1 MLKFTARLAIGVV
14 FVSMSAAFARTE
26 HNSFLETPVMS
37 TSALITE
44 VQHDPL
50 VRKRYERQFL
60 MSETELVRYFS
71 SLHVEPL
78 KEDRRYLVFNVDDSM
93 IIRSRMLHLTRGTLV
108 FADATHKPVLKCS
121 CGNPM
126 SAALP
131 AVGEND
137 SFVHSLAG
145 GLIAFTR
152 SAENPGD
159 NEPLVADNTNMMT
172 GEVPSLDETPE
183 IEPPGSRPQPFEPI
197 PTPTPVPIPI
207 SGVPPL
213 GFLPLIPLIPLI
225 PIIWHNPGPP
235 PPTPFATPEPAS
247 FAPLGLG
254 VLALAWK
261 RRKK

>member
-1 MLKFTARLAIGVV
+1 MT
-14 FVSMSAAFARTE
+14 
-26 HNSFLETPVMS
+26 
-37 TSALITE
+37 TSALTAE

-60 MSETELVRYFS
+60 MSEGELIHYFS
-71 SLHVEPL
+71 SLHIEAL
-78 KEDRRYLVFNVDDSM
+78 KEDRRYLVFNVDDSLV
-93 IIRSRMLHLTRGTLV
+93 IRSRMLHLTKGTLV
-108 FADATHKPVLKCS
+108 FADADHKPILKCS

-137 SFVHSLAG
+137 ALIHSLAG
-145 GLIAFTR
+145 GLVAFTR

-159 NEPLVADNTNMMT
+159 NQPLVADNNIMMT

-183 IEPPGSRPQPFEPI
+183 IEPPGSRPEPLV
-197 PTPTPVPIPI
+197 PTPTPVPVPIP
-207 SGVPPL
+207 GVPPI
-213 GFLPLIPLIPLI
+213 GWLPLIPLIPLI
-225 PIIWHNPGPP
+225 PIIDHNPPGGPN
-235 PPTPFATPEPAS
+235 TPLAAPEPAS

-254 VLALAWK
+254 VVALAWK